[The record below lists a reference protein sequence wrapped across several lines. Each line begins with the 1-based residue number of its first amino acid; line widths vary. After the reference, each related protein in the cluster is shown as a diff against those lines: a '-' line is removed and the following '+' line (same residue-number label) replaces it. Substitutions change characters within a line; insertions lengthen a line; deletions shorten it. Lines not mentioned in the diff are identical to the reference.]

1 MQARFGGGD
10 TIPTPLRRAASP
22 PIVELVASRRRAST
36 PQTPHIPPTTNPHP
50 IAAFPTVERQKGTL
64 MPSNRFKLTDRFVA
78 SLPAHD
84 PNSRSTQR
92 EYADSE
98 CIGLRITV
106 SKSGRRFWDYRY
118 MLSNRKRI
126 LRIGEFPGMQTADA
140 RKKAWELRGAIAAG
154 NDPSVAVENRRS
166 MPTLEQYAATY
177 IEYAKRTIRSWGNCE
192 GHLRNRILPA
202 MGRRLLSD
210 IRRADLDKLYLN
222 TLDEVSVASANR
234 VMATLKALLGHA
246 VRSEVIERS
255 PGERFRLR
263 KENNARTRSLSPD
276 EVRRYL
282 AALDEEPNVY
292 LRALLRLLL
301 STGMRRGEAMGAKW
315 EQVDLEKRTF
325 YLPRTKGGR
334 AKTVLLNES
343 ACAILR
349 DLKPVAGN
357 PHVFPGSRPGMPIT
371 EPKFAHERACKKAGI
386 KDLKIHDLRHSFA
399 SLAVSNGASLY
410 TVQGLLGHASPIM
423 SQRYSHLN
431 NESLRAGSGIVSN
444 IIEAASK
451 QADDQEPPPPLE
463 KTD

>member
-1 MQARFGGGD
+1 
-10 TIPTPLRRAASP
+10 
-22 PIVELVASRRRAST
+22 
-36 PQTPHIPPTTNPHP
+36 
-50 IAAFPTVERQKGTL
+50 

-84 PNSRSTQR
+84 PDSRSTQK

-98 CIGLRITV
+98 CIGLRCTI
-106 SKSGRRFWDYRY
+106 SKSGRRFFDYRY
-118 MLSNRKRI
+118 MFANRKRI
-126 LRIGEFPGMQTADA
+126 LRLGEFPGMQTADA

-154 NDPSVAVENRRS
+154 TDPSVAVENRRT

-177 IEYAKRTIRSWGNCE
+177 IEYAKRTIRTWHTSE
-192 GHLRNRILPA
+192 GHLRNHILPA
-202 MGRRLLSD
+202 LGRRLLSD

-234 VMATLKALLGHA
+234 VMATLKALLSHA

-325 YLPRTKGGR
+325 YLPRTKGGQAR
-334 AKTVLLNES
+334 TVLLND
-343 ACAILR
+343 AALAILR
-349 DLKPVAGN
+349 DLKTVAGN

-386 KDLKIHDLRHSFA
+386 QDFRIHDLRHTFA
-399 SLAVSNGASLY
+399 SLAVSKGVSLY
-410 TVQGLLGHASPIM
+410 TVQTLLGHQSAN
-423 SQRYSHLN
+423 QTQKYSHVHDV
-431 NESLRAGSGIVSN
+431 SLRAGSNVVADAIG
-444 IIEAASK
+444 AASK
-451 QADDQEPPPPLE
+451 QCDQEPPAPME